1 MPYLTHILSIG
12 LLCLTLLASCTDSS
26 LPYKYESVDATGWH
40 STDTI
45 RINIP
50 APLPH
55 SNRNTLRI
63 SVRTT
68 QDYPCN
74 HLHLS
79 ATLNRGS
86 IRLHT
91 ADIRV
96 SIYNDSGESTGKGI
110 LYNENTSSAT
120 LPLPPDGN
128 DTIYTLNVIHKM
140 NRNPICGISDVGVII
155 E

>member
-1 MPYLTHILSIG
+1 MPYLTHILSMG
-12 LLCLTLLASCTDSS
+12 LLCLTLLASCTDSP
-26 LPYKYESVDATGWH
+26 LPYKYESVDATGWN
-40 STDTI
+40 SNDTI

-50 APLPH
+50 APR
-55 SNRNTLRI
+55 SSKNTLRI

-86 IRLHT
+86 ILLHT

-110 LYNENTSSAT
+110 LYNECTSSAT

-128 DTIYTLNVIHKM
+128 DTIYTLIVTHKM